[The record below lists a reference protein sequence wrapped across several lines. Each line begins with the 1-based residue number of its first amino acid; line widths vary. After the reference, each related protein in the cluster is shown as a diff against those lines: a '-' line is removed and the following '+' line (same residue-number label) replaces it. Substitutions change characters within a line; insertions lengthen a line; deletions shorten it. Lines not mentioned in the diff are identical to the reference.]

1 MINGSSLHKNGDG
14 AVFYDSG
21 SAVCVK
27 IRTKFLRGMGDRI
40 VFSSFYFDGFTLI
53 DSGTGDY
60 QHISKPV
67 PDRFRQDIESIQ
79 SLIFGLTLFDG
90 PDEVFWFRVKE
101 G

>member
-1 MINGSSLHKNGDG
+1 MCKNPDEN
-14 AVFYDSG
+14 FTRD
-21 SAVCVK
+21 
-27 IRTKFLRGMGDRI
+27 GDRI

-53 DSGTGDY
+53 DNGTGDY

-79 SLIFGLTLFDG
+79 SLIFWLTLFDG
-90 PDEVFWFRVKE
+90 PDEVVFCFRVKE